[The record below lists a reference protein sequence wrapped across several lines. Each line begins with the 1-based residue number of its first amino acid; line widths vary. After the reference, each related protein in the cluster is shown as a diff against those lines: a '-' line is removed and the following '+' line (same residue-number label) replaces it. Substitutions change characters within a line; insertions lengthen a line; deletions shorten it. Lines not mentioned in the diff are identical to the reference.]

1 MGDAL
6 DLLIG
11 EDIEGET
18 EKVMWILLKKVL
30 REKISNEKYRVVV
43 RRWKKLQLPK
53 KSMLK

>member
-43 RRWKKLQLPK
+43 
-53 KSMLK
+53 